1 MRVIIALPLRGR
13 PNIIKH
19 GFVTTHADVEVSG
32 QTYEQRKTPQAKN
45 YKLPSLPHSPAR
57 FQYGRM

>member
-1 MRVIIALPLRGR
+1 MRVIIGFPLRGR

-32 QTYEQRKTPQAKN
+32 QTVLDEKLYEQ
-45 YKLPSLPHSPAR
+45 R